1 MEEKTNPVITIR
13 EGAEGGVRGRGGE
26 VTVEGEGV
34 GGVVEGARGRG
45 GEVTVEGVT
54 EDEGVPFES
63 LDELLSVSAINCV
76 TLLEEGVPFESLDEV
91 LSVSA
96 INCVTLFEEDDDVL
110 IDVSFMID
118 KLMSKKMKNP

>member
-13 EGAEGGVRGRGGE
+13 EGGEVTVEGARGRGGE
-26 VTVEGEGV
+26 VAVEGEGEGV
-34 GGVVEGARGRG
+34 EGVVEGVRGRG

-63 LDELLSVSAINCV
+63 LDEVLSVSAINCV
-76 TLLEEGVPFESLDEV
+76 TLLEE
-91 LSVSA
+91 
-96 INCVTLFEEDDDVL
+96 DVL

-118 KLMSKKMKNP
+118 KLMSKKMKNSMK